1 MLSLENWNQALD
13 ILPLEEFQYQAIFE
27 HMLLACK
34 ISKFWEINFKILAQI
49 LAMPKIIVKVKG
61 ADNL

>member
-27 HMLLACK
+27 CMLLACK
-34 ISKFWEINFKILAQI
+34 ISKFQEINFKILAWI
-49 LAMPKIIVKVKG
+49 LAM
-61 ADNL
+61 L